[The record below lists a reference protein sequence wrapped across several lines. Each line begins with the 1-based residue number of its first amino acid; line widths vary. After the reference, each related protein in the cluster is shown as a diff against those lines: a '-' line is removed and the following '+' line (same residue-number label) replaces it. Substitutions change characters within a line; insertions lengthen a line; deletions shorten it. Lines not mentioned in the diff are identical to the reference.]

1 MKTKGE
7 VGKVQVGMYGIGN
20 FAAQLSWTMVST
32 YLALFYTD
40 VFGLAPAAV
49 ALLMLIAKVW
59 DGIND
64 PIMGMIMEKSNS
76 RWGKYRPFIV
86 VGTIVLVIFTVLT
99 FTVPNFGSTGKLVWA
114 YVTYIC
120 LGMSY
125 TVENVPF
132 NALPSRMTKDSNK
145 INKLFPAS
153 MMGGAFGGMILMSC
167 TLPIVMALGKGNQAN
182 GYQKTAALYAIVAVL
197 LNLLVVHF
205 CTENVDTSKKV
216 EQQVSSKEL
225 LKAVLKNKNLM
236 LLFVY
241 TLILMTSVMGR
252 VGVMVYFY
260 MYCVANPAIMGILM
274 IIPSIAGMVT
284 MPFAPMLMAKFGKKK
299 VAIAGVLI
307 GALGLAMMFFGPYTN
322 IPWMILASIV
332 YGCYSI
338 GSPCGGGLLIDAVD
352 EYEAREGV
360 RTEGLAFSLS
370 GLMNKIG
377 GGIGSAAGV
386 ALIGLFGYAQGV
398 EMTPKILT
406 GINVGANLMPVIV
419 MLLAIVPL
427 AFYNVKER
435 SQGVINNDD
444 AASNKEKADI
454 A

>member
-1 MKTKGE
+1 MNTKKGE
-7 VGKVQVGMYGIGN
+7 VGNLQVGMYGIGN

-32 YLALFYTD
+32 YLAIFYTD

-64 PIMGMIMEKSNS
+64 PIMGVIMEKNNS
-76 RWGKYRPFIV
+76 RFGKYRPFIV
-86 VGTIVLVIFTVLT
+86 VGTIVLVVFTILT

-125 TVENVPF
+125 TMENVPF
-132 NALPSRMTKDSNK
+132 NALPSRMTKNPNR
-145 INKLFPAS
+145 INQLFSAS
-153 MMGGAFGGMILMSC
+153 MMGGAFGGMVLMSC
-167 TLPIVMALGKGNQAN
+167 TLPIVMALGNGDQAV
-182 GYQKTAALYAIVAVL
+182 GYQRTAALYAIVAVI
-197 LNLLVVHF
+197 LNLIVVYFCKENVETVEKAKQTVTTKELVV
-205 CTENVDTSKKV
+205 
-216 EQQVSSKEL
+216 
-225 LKAVLKNKNLM
+225 AVLKNRNLM
-236 LLFVY
+236 LLLIY
-241 TLILMTSVMGR
+241 TLILMISVMGR
-252 VGVMVYFY
+252 VGVMIYFY
-260 MYCVANPAIMGILM
+260 MYCVANPALMGVLM
-274 IIPSIAGMVT
+274 IIPNIAGMLV
-284 MPFAPMLMAKFGKKK
+284 MPFCPVLMRKFGKKN

-307 GALGLAMMFFGPYTN
+307 GSFGLGMMFFGPYTN
-322 IPWMILASIV
+322 MPWMILASIV

-352 EYEAREGV
+352 EYEKKNGV

-386 ALIGLFGYAQGV
+386 ALIGFFGYTNNA
-398 EMTPKILT
+398 ELTPTILK
-406 GINVGANLMPVIV
+406 GINVGANLMPIV
-419 MLLAIVPL
+419 MMLLALVPL
-427 AFYNVKER
+427 FFFNAKE
-435 SQGVINNDD
+435 SNGPVE
-444 AASNKEKADI
+444 NKETVAQDQKAT